1 MSDKIPLRETRIMKD
16 GTVRQLRCHR
26 ASFRLNSNELEH
38 MDQMKWTTGGNR
50 SELIRISVRNGGVV
64 YVGRELVKT
73 ISEYRA
79 DVARVGNL
87 VRMACDYISA
97 VLELP
102 DLTEADRAELRSV
115 INKMGDCYEELYRTR
130 LKTVEMLES
139 ANAAMRQL
147 NKQDQPA
154 KKDAPA
160 PTKER
165 SNEQNYG
172 DLESDLP
179 S

>member
-1 MSDKIPLRETRIMKD
+1 MSDKKPLRETRIMKD
-16 GTVRQLRCHR
+16 GSIRQMRCHR
-26 ASFRLNSNELEH
+26 ACFRMNSNELDH
-38 MDQMKWTTGGNR
+38 MEQMKWATGGNR
-50 SELIRISVRNGGVV
+50 SELIRISIRNGGVV
-64 YVGRELVKT
+64 YVGRELIKT
-73 ISEYRA
+73 LSEYRA

-102 DLTEADRAELRSV
+102 ELTETDRAELRSV

-139 ANAAMRQL
+139 ANEAMRRL
-147 NKQDQPA
+147 NKQDQPT
-154 KKDAPA
+154 KKDTPA
-160 PTKER
+160 TTER
-165 SNEQNYG
+165 SIGSSNG